1 MQVII
6 LCGGRGT
13 RLREQTEFI
22 PKPLVEIGGLPILWH
37 VMKIYA
43 HFGFT
48 DFILAL
54 GYLGHR
60 IKDYFLPY
68 GGEQHGVRLPIADCQ
83 SPDSGKSPIA
93 NRQSPIGAEW
103 HILFADTGQDTPTGG
118 RIKALEQFIEGDT
131 FLATYSDGLADLDL
145 SALLAFHRSHG
156 RLATLTAVRPYSQF
170 GLLDLEETGRIARFR
185 EKPRLEDW
193 VNGGFFVFERGVFD
207 YLQPDSTLERE
218 PFERLAADGEI
229 FAYRHEGFWD
239 CMDTYKDTE
248 VLNQL
253 WNTGQAPWRV

>member
-1 MQVII
+1 
-6 LCGGRGT
+6 
-13 RLREQTEFI
+13 
-22 PKPLVEIGGLPILWH
+22 
-37 VMKIYA
+37 MKIYA

-48 DFILAL
+48 DFVLAL

-68 GGEQHGVRLPIADCQ
+68 GEERHGVRLPIADCRLPIEQ
-83 SPDSGKSPIA
+83 IADCRLPIADCPESGIWQIA
-93 NRQSPIGAEW
+93 NRKSQITNGGKSQIANRKSQISAEW
-103 HILFADTGQDTPTGG
+103 RILFADTGQDTPTGG

-207 YLQPDSTLERE
+207 YLQPDSTLERD

>member
-1 MQVII
+1 MQVVI

-68 GGEQHGVRLPIADCQ
+68 GGEA
-83 SPDSGKSPIA
+83 
-93 NRQSPIGAEW
+93 AEW
-103 HILFADTGQDTPTGG
+103 RILFADTGQDTPTGG
-118 RIKALEQFIEGDT
+118 RIKALERFIEGDT

-145 SALLAFHRSHG
+145 SALLAFHRAHG

-207 YLQPDSTLERE
+207 YLQPDSTLERD

-229 FAYRHEGFWD
+229 FAYRHEGFWA

-253 WNTGQAPWRV
+253 WNSGQAPWRVWEGQG